1 MPRNKKRKL
10 NLRRFVVS
18 LLIVLT
24 LAYVCKYI
32 VSTADWDMPGGTGMY
47 DMVLHSHNAI
57 LLRLDNHKVLM
68 EKNSDQKIYP
78 ASLTKIMTAVVAIE
92 QLNDLQDNIQLPNSM
107 FQELYKADA
116 SMAGFLPGEE
126 VRASDL
132 LYGVMLPSGAECCIG
147 LAEHIAGSE
156 SGFVALMNKKADSLK
171 MNNTHFTNTTGLH
184 DDNHYTTVKDLS
196 VLLSYTLKNKTFK
209 EIFTSS
215 RYSTAPTNKHPG
227 GITFKSTLFKNL
239 ESPVF
244 EGGSILGGKTGYTVK
259 AGLCLASLAEKNGR
273 DYILVTAGARGDHE
287 SEQYNIEDAYA
298 VYSGLK

>member
-1 MPRNKKRKL
+1 MPRKKKRKL
-10 NLRRFVVS
+10 NLRRFIVS

-24 LAYVCKYI
+24 LAFVCKYI
-32 VSTADWDMPGGTGMY
+32 VTTADWDMPGGTGMY
-47 DMVLHSHNAI
+47 DMVLHSPNAI

-92 QLNDLQDNIQLPNSM
+92 QLNDLQENIQLPNSM

-126 VRASDL
+126 VRAADL

-156 SGFVALMNKKADSLK
+156 SGFVSLMNKKADSLK

-196 VLLSYTLKNKTFK
+196 VLLSYALKNKTFK

-227 GITFKSTLFKNL
+227 GITFKSTMFKNL

-259 AGLCLASLAEKNGR
+259 AGLCLASLAEKNGKE
-273 DYILVTAGARGDHE
+273 YILVTAGARGDHE